1 MQQYWRSYMTIRRD
15 LSASF
20 KNAKAVMLWA
30 KMSGDAT
37 LASCQMQVA
46 MSLHHKTQRY
56 VRIFFLT
63 SNGLFW
69 ILETFC
75 LYPLRSLDASVLVVP
90 IKGIWCWAVFSPSN
104 FLRWHVPASLVRQR
118 PTIVR
123 VEGVCHSTS
132 DAGFSRVENSSPR
145 DGSVSIGSLKHSLA
159 HHLWRIVPHYR
170 TEIPNQY
177 ICNQIASQ

>member
-104 FLRWHVPASLVRQR
+104 FLRWHAYLATLLLFDNVQPSYELNASVIRRRMRDFPVSKIPVRGM
-118 PTIVR
+118 VL
-123 VEGVCHSTS
+123 
-132 DAGFSRVENSSPR
+132 
-145 DGSVSIGSLKHSLA
+145 SVLDH
-159 HHLWRIVPHYR
+159 WNTR
-170 TEIPNQY
+170 
-177 ICNQIASQ
+177 